1 LSGYSPAVLAE
12 EMVAIVR
19 SFSVEVEDLCDLS
32 RLPSVEELRPHAC
45 PLCGRPSRPPGEQL
59 GLVGHGTYQRQV
71 LGRLSAAK
79 ALVIRVRR
87 YLCRGCQRTISILP
101 DALLPRRWY
110 AGTVILLAL
119 TLSLLCGV
127 SAREVRRRLGE
138 PGETPGW
145 KTLARW
151 QGQLLCPLWSWVAAQ
166 LGCTGHGPGGERVRR
181 GDRLR
186 RLLSLHGADAR
197 SPTDEIERVACAL
210 ATGSAHVRGKS
221 WEIRRGR

>member
-1 LSGYSPAVLAE
+1 
-12 EMVAIVR
+12 
-19 SFSVEVEDLCDLS
+19 
-32 RLPSVEELRPHAC
+32 
-45 PLCGRPSRPPGEQL
+45 
-59 GLVGHGTYQRQV
+59 VGHGSYLRQV

-87 YLCRGCQRTISILP
+87 YLCRGCERTISVLP

-110 AGTVILLAL
+110 AGTAILLAL

-151 QGQLLCPLWSWVAAQ
+151 QRQLLSSLWSWMAAQ
-166 LGCTGHGPGGERVRR
+166 LGCAGRGPGAGRAQRS
-181 GDRLR
+181 DRLR
-186 RLLSLHGADAR
+186 KLLSLHGADAR
-197 SPTDEIERVACAL
+197 SPTVVIEGVARTL
-210 ATGSAHVRGKS
+210 ARGTAHVQERS
-221 WEIRRGR
+221 WEIGRGR

>member
-1 LSGYSPAVLAE
+1 
-12 EMVAIVR
+12 MVAIVR
-19 SFSVEVEDLCDLS
+19 AFAVEVEDLCELS

-45 PLCGRPSRPPGEQL
+45 PLCARAARPPGERL
-59 GLVGHGTYQRQV
+59 GIVGHGTYLRQV
-71 LGRLSAAK
+71 LGGRAK

-87 YLCRGCQRTISILP
+87 YLCRGCERTISVLP

-138 PGETPGW
+138 PGEASGW

-151 QGQLLCPLWSWVAAQ
+151 QRQLFSPLWSWVGAQ
-166 LGCTGHGPGGERVRR
+166 LGCAGCPGADREQRR
-181 GDRLR
+181 DRLR
-186 RLLSLHGADAR
+186 KLLGLHGADAR
-197 SPTDEIERVACAL
+197 SPTKEIERVACAL